1 MKIVLPGGTGQL
13 GTLLTRFFQA
23 RGDEV
28 VVLSRGGRSLAR
40 LVPWDAR
47 TGGAWVNELDGA
59 DAVINLAGR
68 SVNCRYTE
76 ENLAAMRS
84 SRVDSTRVIG
94 AAIERA
100 ARPPRVW
107 LQMSTATIYSHRFE
121 AANDEE
127 TGLIGGGE
135 PGAPA
140 QWRRSV
146 ELAQAWEAAQAEAR
160 TPGTRKVLLRTA
172 LVLSED
178 RGGVFDV
185 LSGLVKKGLGGPI
198 AGGAQYVSWLHRR
211 DLERALALLL
221 ERSDL
226 EGPVNLASPNP
237 LPQREF
243 MAGLRAALGVRFGLP
258 ATGWMAALGA
268 WMMGTAPEL
277 VLKSR
282 RVAPARLLRAGFTF
296 DYPTLPAAAQDLVKR
311 AQHRW

>member
-28 VVLSRGGRSLAR
+28 VVLSRGGRSLGR

-76 ENLAAMRS
+76 KNLALMLS
-84 SRVDSTRVIG
+84 SRVDSTRAIG

-100 ARPPRVW
+100 ARPPKVW
-107 LQMSTATIYSHRFE
+107 LQMSTATIYAHRFD
-121 AANDEE
+121 APNDEA

-140 QWRRSV
+140 YWKRSV

-160 TPGTRKVLLRTA
+160 TPQTRKVLLRTA
-172 LVLSED
+172 MVMSED

-185 LSGLVKKGLGGPI
+185 LSGLVHRRLGGPI
-198 AGGAQYVSWLHRR
+198 AGGAQYVSWIHRR
-211 DLERALALLL
+211 DLERALALLI
-221 ERSDL
+221 ERRDL
-226 EGPVNLASPNP
+226 EGPFNLSSPNP
-237 LPQREF
+237 LPQKEF
-243 MAGLRAALGVRFGLP
+243 MAGLRAALGVGVGLP
-258 ATGWMAALGA
+258 AAAWMASLGA
-268 WMMGTAPEL
+268 WAMRTDPEL

-282 RVAPARLLRAGFTF
+282 RVVPGRLLEAGFTF
-296 DYPTLPAAAQDLVKR
+296 DYPHWPAAAQDLVKR

>member
-59 DAVINLAGR
+59 DAVVNLAGR
-68 SVNCRYTE
+68 SVNCRYTRK
-76 ENLAAMRS
+76 NLAEMLS
-84 SRVDSTRVIG
+84 SRVDSTRAIG
-94 AAIERA
+94 AAIERV

-107 LQMSTATIYSHRFE
+107 LQMSTATLYAHRFD
-121 AANDEE
+121 AANDEA
-127 TGLIGGGE
+127 TGLLGGDEAGV
-135 PGAPA
+135 PA
-140 QWRRSV
+140 YWKRSV

-160 TPGTRKVLLRTA
+160 TPATRKVLLRA
-172 LVLSED
+172 AMVMSED

-185 LSGLVKKGLGGPI
+185 LSGLAQKGLGGPV
-198 AGGAQYVSWLHRR
+198 AGGRQYVSWLHRR
-211 DLERALALLL
+211 DLERALALLI
-221 ERSDL
+221 ERQDL
-226 EGPVNLASPNP
+226 AGPFNLSSPRP
-237 LPQREF
+237 LPQGDF
-243 MAGLRAALGVRFGLP
+243 MAGLRAALGVGVGLP
-258 ATGWMAALGA
+258 ATAWMASLGA
-268 WMMGTAPEL
+268 WVLRTDPEL

-282 RVAPARLLRAGFTF
+282 RVTPGRLLEAGFTF
-296 DYPTLPAAAQDLVKR
+296 DYPEWPAAAQDLVKR

>member
-1 MKIVLPGGTGQL
+1 MKIVLTGGTGFL
-13 GTLLTRFFQA
+13 GSALAESLA
-23 RGDEV
+23 ADNHDV
-28 VVLSRGGRSLAR
+28 VALSRSAGGTYKGVRHL
-40 LVPWDAR
+40 P
-47 TGGAWVNELDGA
+47 TPGGYSEIDGA

-100 ARPPRVW
+100 ARPPKVW

-127 TGLIGGGE
+127 TGLIGGSE

-146 ELAQAWEAAQAEAR
+146 ELAQAWEAAQEEAR